1 MRLVTRDEMR
11 ELDQATVNMG
21 TPGLTL
27 MERAGQGVVRAIR
40 SRYPDLAGIKCL
52 VVAGSGNNGG
62 DGLVVARGLREHG
75 ADVTV
80 FATAPAAALTPDS
93 RANHVRY
100 EALGARVRH
109 LGDEASWQRLRLAA
123 ESSDLIFDA
132 LLGIGFQGTVRSPV
146 REVIRLLN
154 ESSGADASVVAVD
167 VPSGLDADTGAVAD
181 PCVIADLT
189 VTFGF
194 PKVGCYVDPGRGY
207 VGELECVDIGIAPG
221 AVARIP
227 ERYRLLDPE
236 IAAELVPV
244 RARAAHKGTFGRLL
258 VIGGSLG
265 MSGAPS
271 LTGMAAFRTGA
282 GMVTIAVPAPIQD
295 RIATREPEVM
305 TLGLAPSGRGS
316 ISVRAV
322 DQALSAARA
331 ADAIA
336 IGPGLS
342 RDPETAE
349 LVRHL
354 VQAVEKPI
362 VLDADG
368 LNAFAG
374 RFAELARTR
383 ARLILTP
390 HAGEM
395 ARLVGLDPVTVDG
408 ERLRLPQSVAAETG
422 QVVLLKGS
430 PSVVAAEGQPAVLS
444 EHGNPGMATAGAGD
458 VLTGVILGLLGQGLS
473 PYDAAALGMVLH
485 AVAGDRAAHRIGE
498 AGLVA
503 GDIVAEIPRVLELLV
518 RHRTWEVV

>member
-11 ELDQATVNMG
+11 EMDQATIDMG
-21 TPGLTL
+21 TPGAAL

-40 SRYPDLAGIKCL
+40 SRYPDLAGMGCV

-62 DGLVVARGLREHG
+62 DGLVAARGLREHG
-75 ADVTV
+75 AEVTV
-80 FATAPAAALTPDS
+80 FATAPAAAMSADA
-93 RANHVRY
+93 RAHYTRY

-109 LGDEASWQRLRLAA
+109 LQDEASWRRLRLAI
-123 ESSDLIFDA
+123 ESSDLVLDA
-132 LLGIGFQGTVRSPV
+132 LLGTGFQGPVRGPL
-146 REVIRLLN
+146 REVIGLVNDAAR
-154 ESSGADASVVAVD
+154 ADAAVVAVD
-167 VPSGLDADTGAVAD
+167 VPSGLDADTGAVAN

-207 VGELECVDIGIAPG
+207 VGELERVDIGLAAA
-221 AVARIP
+221 AVDRIP
-227 ERYRLLDPE
+227 ERYRLLDPD

-244 RARAAHKGTFGRLL
+244 RARAAHKAAFGRLL
-258 VIGGSLG
+258 VIGGSRG
-265 MSGAPS
+265 MSGAPA
-271 LTGMAAFRTGA
+271 LAGMGALRSGA
-282 GMVTIAVPAPIQD
+282 GLVTIAVPATIQD
-295 RIATREPEVM
+295 RIATREAEVM
-305 TLGLAPSGRGS
+305 TLGLTPTGRGGV
-316 ISVRAV
+316 SVRAV
-322 DQALSAARA
+322 DEALAAARA

-342 RDPETAE
+342 REPETAE

-354 VQAVEKPI
+354 VRAIEKPI

-374 RFAELARTR
+374 RLDELAGTR
-383 ARLILTP
+383 APLILTP

-395 ARLVGLDPVTVDG
+395 ARLVGLDPVAVESD
-408 ERLRLPQSVAAETG
+408 RIRLPQSVAAQIG
-422 QVVLLKGS
+422 HVVLLKGS
-430 PSVVAAEGQPAVLS
+430 PSVVAAPGRPLMLS

-458 VLTGVILGLLGQGLS
+458 VLSGVILGLLGQGLS

-485 AVAGDRAAHRIGE
+485 AVAGDHAAHRIGE
-498 AGLVA
+498 AGLIA

-518 RHRTWEVV
+518 RHRTWEVA